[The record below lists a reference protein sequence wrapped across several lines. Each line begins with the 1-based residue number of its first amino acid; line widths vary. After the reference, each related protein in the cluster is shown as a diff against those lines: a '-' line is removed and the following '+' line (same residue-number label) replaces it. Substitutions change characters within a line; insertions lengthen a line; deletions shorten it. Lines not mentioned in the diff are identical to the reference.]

1 MTMRAMLK
9 PLIPTRLHAPLRYW
23 YEVLYDRAFIKAYAQ
38 EGEDLILYR
47 IFEQTPPGFYVDIG
61 AHHPRR
67 FSSTYLFYQRGWRGI
82 NIDAMPGSMDLFR
95 RIRPRDINLESAISE
110 DGLPKTLLI
119 FSDLA
124 LNTFDAERAQEYIA
138 GGYHI
143 VARREVATQTLRDV
157 LRQWLPPGRAIDF
170 MTVDVEGF
178 ELQILRSNN
187 WQLFRPT
194 YLLVEYLGCHS
205 VSEAIGGEINAFL
218 VSQGYDLFAKT
229 PDTLIFRTKSDMS

>member
-61 AHHPRR
+61 AHHPCC

-110 DGLPKTLLI
+110 DGTPE
-119 FSDLA
+119 
-124 LNTFDAERAQEYIA
+124 N
-138 GGYHI
+138 
-143 VARREVATQTLRDV
+143 VAY
-157 LRQWLPPGRAIDF
+157 
-170 MTVDVEGF
+170 
-178 ELQILRSNN
+178 LQ
-187 WQLFRPT
+187 
-194 YLLVEYLGCHS
+194 
-205 VSEAIGGEINAFL
+205 
-218 VSQGYDLFAKT
+218 
-229 PDTLIFRTKSDMS
+229 